1 MGEKKTKKKKETQ
14 ERVEELTELLQRT
27 QASLENYR
35 KQTEKRIQEIQE
47 LANKDL
53 IIQLL
58 TVLDNFELA
67 LSNTGSSEEFVKGA
81 EKSKI
86 SGTTKNSFNEFL
98 IGVELIYSQ
107 LLTVLENKGLKSI
120 KTENMVFDPH
130 AHEALMKENSDK
142 PENTVLEELQKGYS
156 LNDKVIRHVKVKVSA
171 GKILEKEGIDE
182 HNDKNRGGK

>member
-1 MGEKKTKKKKETQ
+1 MGEKKKTKKKKETQ

-35 KQTEKRIQEIQE
+35 KQTEKRIGEIQE

-67 LSNTGSSEEFVKGA
+67 LSNTGSSEEFVKG
-81 EKSKI
+81 
-86 SGTTKNSFNEFL
+86 
-98 IGVELIYSQ
+98 VELIYTQ

-120 KTENMVFDPH
+120 KTENIVFDPH
-130 AHEALMKENSDK
+130 AHEALMKVDSNES
-142 PENTVLEELQKGYS
+142 ENTVLEELQKGYI
-156 LNDKVIRHVKVKVSA
+156 LKGKVIRHAKVKVSS
-171 GKILEKEGIDE
+171 GKGCD
-182 HNDKNRGGK
+182 DKNNNQNKTEEKKNDRQK